1 MTVQQLISELQK
13 WPSDMPV
20 AIMYGIN
27 PSDIMNPHHI
37 ELKQCTW
44 IDGNYPYNK
53 PDFEYLNLE

>member
-1 MTVQQLISELQK
+1 
-13 WPSDMPV
+13 MPV

-27 PSDIMNPHHI
+27 PPDIMNPHHI

-44 IDGNYPYNK
+44 IDGNWPYNK